1 MILKSANTETFQPFV
16 DSSIKYACEKLKS
29 NDPKNPELIE
39 LIYIR
44 LNVLFGVEILK
55 LIDGYVSTELDP
67 RKSYNTEEN
76 IRLARKVIEVYEEFG
91 VSRDRVLIKISGTYE
106 GIQAARKLKE
116 EGIKTNITLVFSLEQ
131 AITAADN
138 GVFLIS
144 PFIGR
149 VTDAYKK
156 QYSKE
161 YSFAEEPGVLLVRNI
176 YQYFRKFGFST
187 IVMGASLRST
197 GSCYELAG
205 VDRLT
210 IPPAIIEAMQGEKAE
225 VPVRLSPEESK
236 KLDIKEIKIQGK
248 EEFEKALQSDTIAN
262 KLLTDGIEAFNRDAI
277 KLEELIISK
286 LS

>member
-1 MILKSANTETFQPFV
+1 M
-16 DSSIKYACEKLKS
+16 
-29 NDPKNPELIE
+29 
-39 LIYIR
+39 
-44 LNVLFGVEILK
+44 FGIEILK
-55 LIDGYVSTELDP
+55 LIEGYVSTELDP

-116 EGIKTNITLVFSLEQ
+116 EGIKTNITLVFNLEQ
-131 AITAADN
+131 AITAAKN
-138 GVFLIS
+138 GIFLIS

-156 QYSKE
+156 KYSKE
-161 YSFAEEPGVLLVRNI
+161 YSFSEEPGVLLVKNI
-176 YQYFRKFGFST
+176 YRYFRKFGLTT

-210 IPPAIIEAMQGEKAE
+210 IPPQIIEAMQNESVE
-225 VPVRLSPEESK
+225 VPLKLSIEESK
-236 KLDIKEIKIQGK
+236 NLPLKEIQIEGK
-248 EEFEKALQSDTIAN
+248 EEFDKALQLDEIAS
-262 KLLTDGIEAFNRDAI
+262 KLLTDGIEAFNNDAI
-277 KLEELIISK
+277 KLEEMIVAK
-286 LS
+286 LSKI